1 MSQKNVVFKH
11 RIEYLN
17 QFCQRHLVKGNYIS
31 IQFPIQLSVFNI
43 ENAPVKLAD
52 ISCFI
57 MYYFTE
63 LSIKASVENE
73 SS

>member
-43 ENAPVKLAD
+43 ENAPMKLAD
-52 ISCFI
+52 MSCQSKLLLKMRARKVF
-57 MYYFTE
+57 
-63 LSIKASVENE
+63 
-73 SS
+73 